1 MRIAFITS
9 HINRSTQWNW
19 FSEELLERKIPHIH
33 IIINEKY
40 PILADD
46 LKKLG
51 VTVYYLPHKGL
62 LNHFVNL
69 FKTMYYLKKHK
80 INLVHTEM
88 PMGNLIGQIAALLCL
103 IKMRV
108 TTVENTTWAFDF
120 NSKKQYY
127 IDKITFRLAKK
138 IIALTNEARTFL
150 VNVFKVDER
159 KLTHIHHSL
168 KQSDYLHIDKSR
180 TEKLRKEL
188 EIDDDIFIIGMVA
201 RFEYWKGHVY
211 AISAFKK
218 LVKEYPKLRLYIFG
232 SKGESFDY
240 IMNLIKDNDLED
252 YIKYK
257 GFVPD
262 NIALFHLFDIH
273 LHVPIKA
280 ESETFG
286 INIMEG
292 MISGCAQ
299 VLTLSGISCFTAQN
313 EKNCLVVEYSSSDS
327 IYKALKRMID
337 DPQLRLRL
345 GKQAKEDA
353 IKHFRYDE
361 KVNLHL
367 ELYEK
372 LRQETNS

>member
-150 VNVFKVDER
+150 LNVFKVDER

-188 EIDDDIFIIGMVA
+188 EIDDDIFIIEWLPA
-201 RFEYWKGHVY
+201 
-211 AISAFKK
+211 
-218 LVKEYPKLRLYIFG
+218 L
-232 SKGESFDY
+232 
-240 IMNLIKDNDLED
+240 
-252 YIKYK
+252 
-257 GFVPD
+257 
-262 NIALFHLFDIH
+262 NI
-273 LHVPIKA
+273 
-280 ESETFG
+280 
-286 INIMEG
+286 
-292 MISGCAQ
+292 
-299 VLTLSGISCFTAQN
+299 
-313 EKNCLVVEYSSSDS
+313 
-327 IYKALKRMID
+327 
-337 DPQLRLRL
+337 
-345 GKQAKEDA
+345 GKVTSM
-353 IKHFRYDE
+353 R
-361 KVNLHL
+361 
-367 ELYEK
+367 
-372 LRQETNS
+372 